1 MEPYIAFSEGPEHPS
16 PMRHTATSQ
25 LATPDPL
32 GDEEKKRLV
41 VSFLRTGGN
50 LSAVQLDAI
59 ALMRKAHEEGFAHI
73 DGDGTGA
80 GKGRTLVG
88 AVFNSWMQDLPHRVG
103 SWRAVYFSTAKVF
116 DTVERDVAA
125 LKLPNTVVLDLR
137 TMPKAHIPVHVNV
150 IVFVSHLMLAG
161 KNTATYDKT
170 VGPETNAEWVRRFI
184 RECAGQVPVIVD
196 ESHHIKNCHGNTP
209 AASAVAAMQL
219 LTDVRE
225 KIRLVFASA
234 TFASKLEDL
243 RIYAPFVG
251 FVGDDNKSAFSGFE
265 RLVGKIGNNKDASN
279 LEFVSA
285 ELIRTGRMVSRG
297 LSYEGV
303 VFSEDIVTMSDE
315 WRKRHDAAAEVFE
328 NLRNLNVFKG
338 KERLG
343 MYYGASLRFFKS
355 HILSG
360 KVERTIEL
368 TRAKL
373 AEGRQVII
381 SMMGTGEAATGR
393 ALKAGPRPT
402 HEDDGDG
409 EQPGVA
415 DAGVRDTLNAL
426 ADCAEKYIY
435 EDNRTTFVAREHASD
450 LEHLY
455 LSAPDPDIQNWVGS
469 WVVVDRMNDSHAG
482 TAACLEGIVGK
493 VVEANSREKILVK
506 PLRGLARNQ
515 GLPQRMFDSNQGVW
529 FHHRELRGI
538 HSVPTNDAFLNSLGF
553 QLHAIRREIYF
564 LHLPD
569 ASPLD
574 ELKNALGG
582 SKQVAELTGR
592 STFMERNAAGLW
604 QKVEEATKDAQKERT
619 RFQSGEKKVAVLSL
633 AMSTGTSLHAEGP
646 DGKKRCQ
653 ILFEMPWSAEK
664 AMQQIGRVHR
674 SDQRSTP
681 EYILMACDR
690 GPDARFLATVGSR
703 LRALGA
709 MQSGDRETLMSESR
723 LRLRGADGLDA
734 EHFVST
740 RAHDAVCKLF
750 TTRAYGQLFEKMG
763 LRETDSLSGKRFLN
777 RALALPCDEADAI
790 FAAFVDGVHEAIAV
804 AEQQGVMSEPIEN
817 IVVDGT
823 RNKLV
828 KTMISPRLNAE
839 IRVFRM
845 DYGLT
850 LEAAMLKREEL
861 IRVGVA
867 EAHAYFAKYVGEPCL
882 VWWRTLRR
890 FVRFTATGQQ
900 MFGNVD
906 YLPEAL
912 TVDEHFEETW
922 KAAYDQYEDCEPRI
936 KMKRVLMLPALQTLA
951 VLDTPKTIRLAKL
964 AYPDGKKTVGV
975 DLLSNES
982 SFISDACLT
991 KHGFATVEEHEDRGT
1006 CGEGGA
1012 TASAATTSRS
1022 VTVAG
1027 MPSRVIIKKVPKPVR
1042 PAYDPMAEV
1051 KARRERLQAQ
1061 AARADERM
1069 ATLERL
1075 KGEKVE
1081 ARRAAKRKREE
1092 AKQSRKTTPPPL
1104 SPLRNGGDGKSSTPS
1119 SELEDGEWESP
1130 GGARQVPAHMATA
1143 LAASSSAPP
1152 PTTEDESPQTK
1163 QRRAVLSALD
1173 HEIAQA
1179 ESAEKLIQDDFEREV
1194 ERLRLQMEAKRAKH
1208 KAQRS
1213 EAQKC
1218 ASFFRRQ
1225 LGSGS

>member
-32 GDEEKKRLV
+32 SDEEKKRLV

-88 AVFNSWMQDLPHRVG
+88 AVFNSWMQDLPHRIG

-137 TMPKAHIPVHVNV
+137 TMPKAHIPTHMNV

-161 KNTATYDKT
+161 KNTATYDPT

-184 RECAGQVPVIVD
+184 RGCVGQVPVIVD
-196 ESHHIKNCHGNTP
+196 ESHHIKNCHGNSP

-219 LTDVRE
+219 LTDVRD

-285 ELIRTGRMVSRG
+285 ELIRTGRMVSRA

-343 MYYGASLRFFKS
+343 MYYASSLRFFKS

-409 EQPGVA
+409 EQTSVA
-415 DAGVRDTLNAL
+415 DAGIRDTLNAL

-450 LEHLY
+450 LEQLY
-455 LSAPDPDIQNWVGS
+455 VSAPDPDIKNWVGS
-469 WVVVDRMNDSHAG
+469 WVVVDRMNDSNAG
-482 TAACLEGIVGK
+482 TATCLEGIVGK

-506 PLRGLARNQ
+506 PLCGLARNQ
-515 GLPQRMFDSNQGVW
+515 GLPQRMFDTNQGVW

-538 HSVPTNDAFLNSLGF
+538 HSPPTNDGFLNSLGF

-582 SKQVAELTGR
+582 SSQVAELTGR
-592 STFMERNAAGLW
+592 STFMERNAAGRW
-604 QKVEEATKDAQKERT
+604 QKVEEATKDVQKERKS
-619 RFQSGEKKVAVLSL
+619 FQSGEKKVAVLSL

-664 AMQQIGRVHR
+664 AMQQIGRAHR
-674 SDQRSTP
+674 SDQTSTP

-690 GPDARFLATVGSR
+690 GPDARFLATVASR

-777 RALALPCDEADAI
+777 RALALPCAEADAI

-804 AEQQGVMSEPIEN
+804 AEQQGVMSEPIAN

-828 KTMISPRLNAE
+828 KTMFSPKLKAE

-850 LEAAMLKREEL
+850 LEAAVLKREEL
-861 IRVGVA
+861 IRNGNA
-867 EAHAYFAKYVGEPCL
+867 EAHVYFAEHAGAPCL
-882 VWWRTLRR
+882 VWWRTLRT
-890 FVRFTATGQQ
+890 FVRFMATGQQ

-912 TVDEHFEETW
+912 TVDEHFEKKW
-922 KAAYDQYEDCEPRI
+922 KAAYDEYEDGEPRI
-936 KMKRVLMLPALQTLA
+936 KMKRVLMLPALRTLA

-991 KHGFATVEEHEDRGT
+991 KHGFATAEEHEGKGT
-1006 CGEGGA
+1006 CGEGA
-1012 TASAATTSRS
+1012 AAASEATTSHS

-1027 MPSRVIIKKVPKPVR
+1027 MPSRNIVIKKVPKPAR
-1042 PAYDPMAEV
+1042 PAFDPMAEV
-1051 KARRERLQAQ
+1051 KARRERMRAQ
-1061 AARADERM
+1061 AERADARL
-1069 ATLERL
+1069 ANLERL
-1075 KGEKVE
+1075 KGEKIE
-1081 ARRAAKRKREE
+1081 ARRAAKRKRDE
-1092 AKQSRKTTPPPL
+1092 AKQRRQTTPPS
-1104 SPLRNGGDGKSSTPS
+1104 SPPAQSGDARGGTSS
-1119 SELEDGEWESP
+1119 SELEEGEWESP
-1130 GGARQVPAHMATA
+1130 GGASPVAAA
-1143 LAASSSAPP
+1143 GAASSSAPP

-1163 QRRAVLSALD
+1163 KRRAVLSALD
-1173 HEIAQA
+1173 DEIAQA
-1179 ESAEKLIQDDFEREV
+1179 ESAEKRIQDDFERQV
-1194 ERLRLQMEAKRAKH
+1194 ERLRLEMEAKQAKH
-1208 KAQRS
+1208 KAQRN

-1225 LGSGS
+1225 LGGGS